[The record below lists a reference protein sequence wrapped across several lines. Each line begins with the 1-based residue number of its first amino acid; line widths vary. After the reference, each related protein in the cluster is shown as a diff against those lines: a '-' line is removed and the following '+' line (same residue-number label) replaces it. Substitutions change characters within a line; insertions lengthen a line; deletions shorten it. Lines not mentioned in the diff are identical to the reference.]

1 MENDRITIR
10 LPQIDLRQIDLLIRL
25 GEFTT
30 RSEVVRHA
38 VKEYIENH
46 TTRILAKADKYKKI
60 QELEAAAAAIEP
72 YMKNKIK
79 VKAGDGMHP
88 FSEGRLFRRPSQL
101 PE

>member
-25 GEFTT
+25 GEFST
-30 RSEVVRHA
+30 RSEVIRYA

-46 TTRILAKADKYKKI
+46 TTRILAKADKIKKI

-72 YMKNKIK
+72 YMKK
-79 VKAGDGMHP
+79 
-88 FSEGRLFRRPSQL
+88 
-101 PE
+101 